1 MSRVLISSEKF
12 WQRILMRSGKKT
24 TTLVDMCAKA
34 GVSYTAMR
42 SLKSRHS
49 LPDVETIYKIACAL
63 DVTFNDLLYDYE
75 SPKSFL

>member
-1 MSRVLISSEKF
+1 M
-12 WQRILMRSGKKT
+12 QSGKKSS
-24 TTLVDMCAKA
+24 TLVEVCAKA

-49 LPDVETIYKIACAL
+49 LPDVGTIYKIACAL
-63 DVTFNDLLYDYE
+63 NVTFNDLLYDYE